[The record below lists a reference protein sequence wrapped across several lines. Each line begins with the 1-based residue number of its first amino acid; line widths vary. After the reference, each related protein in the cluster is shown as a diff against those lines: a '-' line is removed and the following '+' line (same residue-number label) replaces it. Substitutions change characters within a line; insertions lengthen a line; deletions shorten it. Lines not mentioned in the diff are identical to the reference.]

1 MPAFLL
7 SHPAFADERLAASR
21 HIPPLARS
29 VAGAETN
36 IPRSSFTVMS
46 ELENIIGQDAID
58 SLDQPIESAL
68 GLPGSVYWS
77 PEVYRLERERLFPRA
92 WVAAAMGSEIPNPGD
107 VLPVEVVGWPL
118 VFVRDRSGELRCFHN
133 ICRHRGAA
141 VVPDTA
147 SDCHV
152 LRCPWHGW
160 TYELDGTLK
169 GAPEFAGPG
178 DHRIAGFDPATSGLK
193 PVRMAQWFDFLF
205 VNLDGEASSIED
217 SLSPL
222 TQRFAA
228 FDFDRFRH
236 AGDWNIVYEGNWKV
250 AVEGALENYHL
261 PRLHSQVHQGK
272 RPEVNRTELASQCF
286 YCMVSEWEHHV
297 SGRRRVADDSVAQLP
312 TLPVLEGMN
321 DADGRSNFFL
331 NIFPTGVMGF
341 TSDHLYAGV
350 WLPDGP
356 ARTHL
361 RFHYYFV
368 GDAASDPGLS
378 ASRQHVIDS
387 MQEVFEQDAPVAKAV
402 QDRAARRDELGLRT
416 RFSPYWETAVLQF
429 QRDVVAALES

>member
-1 MPAFLL
+1 
-7 SHPAFADERLAASR
+7 
-21 HIPPLARS
+21 
-29 VAGAETN
+29 
-36 IPRSSFTVMS
+36 MS

-92 WVAAAMGSEIPNPGD
+92 WIAAAMGSEIPNPGD
-107 VLPVEVVGWPL
+107 VFPVEVVGWPL
-118 VFVRDRSGELRCFHN
+118 VFVRDRAGKLRCFHN

-141 VVPDTA
+141 VVPESA
-147 SDCHV
+147 GSCQV

-160 TYELDGTLK
+160 TYELDGSLK
-169 GAPEFAGPG
+169 GTPEFAGPG
-178 DHRIAGFDPATSGLK
+178 DHVVEGFAWSHSGLE
-193 PVRMAQWFDFLF
+193 PVRMAQWSDFLF
-205 VNLDGEASSIED
+205 VNLDGDAPSLED

-222 TQRFAA
+222 TRRFDT

-236 AGDWNIVYEGNWKV
+236 VGSWDIVYEGNWKV

-261 PRLHSQVHQGK
+261 PRLHAQVHQGK
-272 RPEVNRTELASQCF
+272 RPEVNRTEMASRCF
-286 YCMVSEWEHHV
+286 YCVVSEWEHHV
-297 SGRRRVADDSVAQLP
+297 SGRRRVADEGVAALP
-312 TLPVLEGMN
+312 SLPALKGMSDP
-321 DADGRSNFFL
+321 DARSNFFL

-341 TSDHLYAGV
+341 TTDHLYAGI

-356 ARTHL
+356 ARTRL

-368 GDAASDPGLS
+368 DDAAHDPDLRV
-378 ASRQHVIDS
+378 SRQHVINS
-387 MQEVFEQDAPVAKAV
+387 MQEVFRQDGPVVKAV
-402 QDRAARRDELGLRT
+402 QDRVARRDELGIRT

-429 QRDVVAALES
+429 QRDVVAALGK